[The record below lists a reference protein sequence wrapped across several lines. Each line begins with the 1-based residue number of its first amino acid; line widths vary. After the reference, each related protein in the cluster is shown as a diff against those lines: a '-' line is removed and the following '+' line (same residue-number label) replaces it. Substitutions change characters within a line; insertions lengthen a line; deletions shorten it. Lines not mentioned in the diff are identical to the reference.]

1 MRIEITPEEL
11 ADLVNKL
18 QHRPGDDVETWVSI
32 LDAALEH
39 PIVPLSQKLCE

>member
-32 LDAALEH
+32 LDAALG
-39 PIVPLSQKLCE
+39 